1 MDGNANLNGL
11 GVITGFPFLWK
22 LDRRRDTDEFS
33 EIPSG
38 GGGGKTQHLVEA
50 IATDEWGRDCLP
62 PQLCPSST

>member
-11 GVITGFPFLWK
+11 SVITGFPFLWK
-22 LDRRRDTDEFS
+22 LDGGHDTDEFS
-33 EIPSG
+33 EIQSG

-50 IATDEWGRDCLP
+50 IATDEWGHDCLP